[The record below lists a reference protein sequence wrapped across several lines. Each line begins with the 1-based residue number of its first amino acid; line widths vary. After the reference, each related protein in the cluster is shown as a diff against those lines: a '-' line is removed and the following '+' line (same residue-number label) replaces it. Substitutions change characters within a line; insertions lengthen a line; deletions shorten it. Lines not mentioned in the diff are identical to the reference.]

1 MYDKILIRYGE
12 LTLKGKN
19 RENFIGVLARNVKK
33 ITGETP
39 KVEFDRMFLTYSN
52 ENMENLKYVFGI
64 ISYSPILICNND
76 INEINLTAQKLI
88 NSDTKTFKVSARR
101 NNKNFS
107 LTSAEINQT
116 TGGYLLVNNPNLK
129 VDVHNPEVIVHVEVR
144 QKETYIFNNIISA
157 LGGLPVGISGKVLH
171 LMSGGIDSPVAA
183 YQLMK
188 RGLNVSFLSFVSP
201 PQTDERTI
209 EKMKQIVTI
218 LNKYQCGTRMYIAD
232 YSKLMNYISFTS
244 NESYRI
250 NLMRRSFYRIAS
262 EFAKNKN
269 IIALSNGENLG
280 QVASQTLESLYT
292 INDATDLLVLRPL
305 LTNDKLET
313 IEIAKKIG
321 TYDISIIQANET
333 CELFAPKQPVTKPN
347 LETGRKLENELN
359 NIDSFEKDI
368 LENQIIEVKLD

>member
-19 RENFIGVLARNVKK
+19 RENFINVLARNVKK
-33 ITGETP
+33 ITGEAP
-39 KVEFDRMFLTYSN
+39 KVEFDRMFLTYSA

-64 ISYSPILICNND
+64 ISYSPILICRND

-129 VDVHNPEVIVHVEVR
+129 VDVHNPELIVHVEVR
-144 QKETYIFNNIISA
+144 QKETYIFNNIIPA

-232 YSKLMNYISFTS
+232 YSKLMNYISFSS

-262 EFAKNKN
+262 EFAKRKN

-347 LETGRKLENELN
+347 LETAEKLENELN
-359 NIDSFEKDI
+359 KINSFEKDI
-368 LENQIIEVKLD
+368 LENQITEVKLD